1 MNQKTEIRP
10 GSLQAWIAC
19 VRPKTFGVALAPVLV
34 GITLALSETGSG
46 KLLLGILTI
55 AFAVA
60 VQALTNMENDVGYTK
75 RKANRTNRKGL
86 PRATNEGWL
95 SVEEVDRA
103 VKILGGVLVL
113 ISLALVAIGGWVVL
127 AIGAASV
134 AAAYLYMGGP
144 KPLAYTPW
152 SELVVFIFFGLV
164 AVNGTYYLQTGTVSL
179 ISMIGG
185 CACGS
190 IGASVLIVNNW
201 RDIQHDASVGR
212 RTLAVL
218 LGPRSYTMLYIGSL
232 VLPFLLI
239 AGIVVLFPQH
249 FPYLLSLAAAPK
261 VRNLVRGFRTEQ
273 GDDLNR
279 VMFGTVGLE
288 MLFALL
294 LSIGALLDAILH
306 ELF

>member
-46 KLLLGILTI
+46 KLLLGILSI

-218 LGPRSYTMLYIGSL
+218 LGARPYTMLYIGSL

-306 ELF
+306 EL